1 MTIRGRQAIAH
12 QRHGNAIA
20 HEILSE
26 RRTDTVIVVGK
37 QPETAVDEYQQRWLG
52 IRLGWRIKIKA
63 TPPIT
68 RRRAGI
74 WNILDHCRPAPNGQI
89 GRSTRMLR
97 QGNQK
102 TTEKSNRDSE

>member
-12 QRHGNAIA
+12 QRHGNAVA

-52 IRLGWRIKIKA
+52 IRLAWQIKIETA
-63 TPPIT
+63 PLIG
-68 RRRAGI
+68 RRCAGI
-74 WNILDHCRPAPNGQI
+74 WNILDHCNPAPEG
-89 GRSTRMLR
+89 GLGATSRRFR
-97 QGNQK
+97 KGAKK
-102 TTEKSNRDSE
+102 T